1 MVTQSDVPPREL
13 VRISDPQ
20 AIRALAHEA
29 RLAVLEELFSAQTTR
44 TATELAAR
52 CGLTPSAMSYHLRA
66 LEKYGFVERAASEG
80 DGRERRWKAAG
91 EDIVVK
97 SFGESPAARYAFLDV
112 QINSFRERIR
122 KEMMRR
128 DQEDADGLAPDGDR
142 VPVLTTGLLFVDEES
157 RKEFTDRMFELIEEF
172 EKRAPSEERSVDGQ
186 RMYYMVSMVP
196 DLADQPE
203 KAD

>member
-29 RLAVLEELFSAQTTR
+29 RLEVLEELFSAQTTR

-128 DQEDADGLAPDGDR
+128 DQEDADGLAPEGDR
-142 VPVLTTGLLFVDEES
+142 VPVLTTGLLFVDDES
-157 RKEFTDRMFELIEEF
+157 RKEFTDRIFELIEEF
-172 EKRAPSEERSVDGQ
+172 EKRAPTEERSVDGQ

-196 DLADQPE
+196 DLADQLD

>member
-1 MVTQSDVPPREL
+1 MTQPEVPPREL

-44 TATELAAR
+44 TATELATR

-97 SFGESPAARYAFLDV
+97 SFGESPAARYTFLDV
-112 QINSFRERIR
+112 QINAFRERIR
-122 KEMMRR
+122 KEMLRR
-128 DQEDADGLAPDGDR
+128 DAEDASGHGPDEDR
-142 VPVLTTGLLFVDEES
+142 APVLTTGLLFLDEDA
-157 RKEFTDRMFELIEEF
+157 RQEFTDRMFALIEEF
-172 EKRAPSEERSVDGQ
+172 EKRAPQEQRSVDGE

>member
-172 EKRAPSEERSVDGQ
+172 EKRAPAEERSVDGQ

>member
-128 DQEDADGLAPDGDR
+128 DQEDADGLAPEGDR
-142 VPVLTTGLLFVDEES
+142 VPVLTTGLLFVDDES
-157 RKEFTDRMFELIEEF
+157 RKEFTDRIFELIEEF
-172 EKRAPSEERSVDGQ
+172 EKRAPTEERSVDGQ

-196 DLADQPE
+196 DLADQLD

>member
-142 VPVLTTGLLFVDEES
+142 IPVLTTGLLFVDERS

-172 EKRAPSEERSVDGQ
+172 EKRAPAEERSVDGQ

>member
-1 MVTQSDVPPREL
+1 MTQSDVPPREL

-29 RLAVLEELFSAQTTR
+29 RLEVLEELFSAQTTR

-128 DQEDADGLAPDGDR
+128 DQEDADGLAPEGDR
-142 VPVLTTGLLFVDEES
+142 VPVLTTGLLFVDDES
-157 RKEFTDRMFELIEEF
+157 RKEFTDRIFELIEEF
-172 EKRAPSEERSVDGQ
+172 EKRAPTEERSVDGQ

-196 DLADQPE
+196 DLADQLD